1 VTEDG
6 GQRTDEDIPPLAFIR
21 VHPCHPWSKKMSD
34 SRAIQIR
41 PFATDD
47 AEAVVAL
54 WRACGLIR
62 PQNDPLKDIAR
73 KLKVNPEWF
82 LVAER
87 GGEIVGSLMAG
98 YEGHRGWINYLGVAP
113 ALQRSGL
120 GRRLMDEAEV
130 RLRAA
135 GCPKINLQVRPD
147 NGAAIAF
154 YERIGFAV
162 ERAISLGKRLERD

>member
-1 VTEDG
+1 
-6 GQRTDEDIPPLAFIR
+6 
-21 VHPCHPWSKKMSD
+21 MSD
-34 SRAIQIR
+34 LRAIQIR

-54 WRACGLIR
+54 WRACGLTR
-62 PQNDPLKDIAR
+62 PQNDPRKDIAR

-87 GGEIVGSLMAG
+87 GSEIVGTVMVG

-113 ALQRSGL
+113 ALQRGGL
-120 GRRLMDEAEV
+120 GRRLMNEAER

-147 NGAAIAF
+147 NRAAIAF

-162 ERAISLGKRLERD
+162 EGTVSLGKRLEKD